1 MHKRIAFLILITL
14 CCAAYAGDLA
24 NIHSQLEPSKRV
36 VSPDSR
42 PLDAAAMG
50 HGISEIALERGG
62 GGGKFVVPRYQCVFR
77 SDGTVRLTRNLDQTV
92 PMVQTGKIKPVVY
105 NRLALF
111 ISQSNL
117 AGYADSYGGGA
128 AMGQPVIYI
137 SAVKNGER
145 KTIMDFDH
153 YAPAQI
159 WAIEELIDHVRTT
172 SVQWDPPQLLPVP
185 PAAGSAPTT
194 GTLQQ

>member
-1 MHKRIAFLILITL
+1 MHKKIAILILITL
-14 CCAAYAGDLA
+14 CCAAYADDLA
-24 NIHSQLEPSKRV
+24 TIHSKLDPSKRAF
-36 VSPDSR
+36 SPDSKS
-42 PLDAAAMG
+42 LADAARG
-50 HGISEIALERGG
+50 HGISEIAIERGG
-62 GGGKFVVPRYQCVFR
+62 GGGKFQVRPYQCVLK
-77 SDGTVRLTRNLDQTV
+77 SDGTVEQTAYPGTSAQKV
-92 PMVQTGKIKPVVY
+92 RTGKVDPAVY
-105 NRLALF
+105 NKLAYF
-111 ISQSNL
+111 ITQMNL
-117 AGYADSYGGGA
+117 SGYADSYGGGVQE
-128 AMGQPVIYI
+128 GQEVVYI

-159 WAIEELIDHVRTT
+159 WAIEELIEHVRMT